1 MAITKYVPSYH
12 VPIFINCLFLL
23 DLRRMIHSTNTI
35 SMHIHR
41 RTVGSYTMPTFAI
54 FTHYIQNELIHHVT
68 CCPRP
73 YSHSSRLSSLHR
85 LVCRCRAMAT
95 TKVWNFTGSQSWNWS
110 WRWAW
115 HQLTCVIRFSEI
127 KLFENF
133 LMKLFELSCEIRFQ
147 AWPRSR
153 VSTKMHKFRSHI
165 LKVSTLLRC
174 PSEQPILH

>member
-1 MAITKYVPSYH
+1 
-12 VPIFINCLFLL
+12 
-23 DLRRMIHSTNTI
+23 
-35 SMHIHR
+35 
-41 RTVGSYTMPTFAI
+41 MPTFAI

-115 HQLTCVIRFSEI
+115 HQLTCVTRFFWNKIVRKFFDEVVRTVLWNPFSSLTQVEGFQQKCTNLGLI
-127 KLFENF
+127 SSKFQLFCAVLLNNQYCTSFRYCYNCENF
-133 LMKLFELSCEIRFQ
+133 CESQIG
-147 AWPRSR
+147 
-153 VSTKMHKFRSHI
+153 KHHI
-165 LKVSTLLRC
+165 
-174 PSEQPILH
+174 